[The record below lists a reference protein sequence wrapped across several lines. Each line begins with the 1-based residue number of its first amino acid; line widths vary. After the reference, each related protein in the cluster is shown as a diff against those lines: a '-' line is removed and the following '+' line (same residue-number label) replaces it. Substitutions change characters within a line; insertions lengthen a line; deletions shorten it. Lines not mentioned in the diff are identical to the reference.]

1 MPTLI
6 WPLVSGHRPMASVC
20 YGGPCLLLQTPEVLT
35 GTLGALDSE
44 VSRRS
49 KMSLSLGYL
58 GHLSETP
65 AVTNGRPV

>member
-1 MPTLI
+1 MPTVI
-6 WPLVSGHRPMASVC
+6 WPSVSGHRPMASVC
-20 YGGPCLLLQTPEVLT
+20 YGGPCLLLQTLEELP
-35 GTLGALDSE
+35 GTLDALDSE

-49 KMSLSLGYL
+49 L

>member
-1 MPTLI
+1 MPTVI
-6 WPLVSGHRPMASVC
+6 WTLVSGHRPMASVC
-20 YGGPCLLLQTPEVLT
+20 YGGPCLLLQTLEVLT
-35 GTLGALDSE
+35 RTLDALDSE

-49 KMSLSLGYL
+49 FSFWYL